1 MRLACVAAVLALGAG
16 IAAGVPG
23 ALAGPTAP
31 RCPNPIVGTPQ
42 ADDLRGTP
50 AGDRVSGLA
59 GNDALRGNEGADCL
73 IGGAGDDAAWGGAG
87 GDRLL
92 GNAGD
97 DRLLGE
103 AGADLVIGGP
113 GGDRI
118 EGGGGRDVV
127 RSGTGDDRIDE
138 VGYEYRAGWTPD
150 PGGNMLE
157 AGPGVDII
165 DVANGH
171 RDTVRCGPGRDS
183 VRADRVD
190 VLKACEHRRP
200 LASPLPE
207 ATPRRGGR
215 DRPFVIGFRS
225 LGAIDPPQAFFSVRV
240 DGPPSSSCRRIVGNS
255 VGVAYARDQ
264 RVRYRVKP
272 FRGFGKAAR
281 AWCPGRYSGH
291 VSLMRTV
298 ADSCE
303 IRPSALPSPSCVDE
317 TRLGVFTFRVR

>member
-1 MRLACVAAVLALGAG
+1 MRLICVAAVLALGAG

-31 RCPNPIVGTPQ
+31 GCPNPIVGTPQ

-50 AGDRVSGLA
+50 AGDRITGLA

-73 IGGAGDDAAWGGAG
+73 IGGPGDDAAWGGSG
-87 GDRLL
+87 GDRLS
-92 GNAGD
+92 GNEGAD
-97 DRLLGE
+97 HLLGE

-113 GGDRI
+113 GDDRI
-118 EGGGGRDVV
+118 DGGGGRDVV
-127 RSGTGDDRIDE
+127 RSGTGNDRIDE

-150 PGGNMLE
+150 LGRNELE

-190 VLKACEHRRP
+190 VLKACEHRRR
-200 LASPLPE
+200 LSSPLPS
-207 ATPRRGGR
+207 TVPRAGGR
-215 DRPFVIGFRS
+215 HGTFVIGFRS
-225 LGAIDPPQAFFSVRV
+225 LGAIDPPGMFFSIRV
-240 DGPPSSSCRRIVGNS
+240 DGPPGGSCRRIVGNS

-264 RVRYRVKP
+264 FVRYRLRS
-272 FRGFGKAAR
+272 FRGFGRAAP
-281 AWCPGRYSGH
+281 AWCLGRYKGQ
-291 VSLMRTV
+291 VSLMRRID
-298 ADSCE
+298 DSCD
-303 IRPSALPSPSCVDE
+303 IRPSALPNASCVA
-317 TRLGVFTFRVR
+317 TMHIGRFTFRVR